1 MLERKFTLPQ
11 GIGVLTISLLFL
23 PMSCAKKSNDSADS
37 ATSEDSSLVAPVEE
51 ITDENL
57 EGEIVIISDLGGVEV
72 ISKRDQP
79 DLPEALAQLMQTEE
93 DVLEELDE
101 EELDEEE
108 PVELSKAEQKAIKK
122 AEKREKNLLKKV
134 KVSAQSAED
143 YLNELDTD
151 EQESLAEVVEK
162 KFGTTD
168 LNEIILIDKIDFANG
183 TKKQVVFYDLPGF
196 NKQEIQ
202 DQIDGDEISLKVLTY
217 LDGSGYVKMKVK
229 KKHLI
234 ATDGGVLFNLR
245 VKGLY
250 KLSQKNT

>member
-23 PMSCAKKSNDSADS
+23 PMSCAKKSDDSADS

-51 ITDENL
+51 VTDENL

-93 DVLEELDE
+93 EILEELN
-101 EELDEEE
+101 EEE

-122 AEKREKNLLKKV
+122 AEKKEKNLLKKV

-143 YLNELDTD
+143 YLDELDTD
-151 EQESLAEVVEK
+151 EQESLAEVVEN

-196 NKQEIQ
+196 TKQEIQ